1 MIVEVLSSELYV
13 ARAAITNMHNWMK
26 SIAEAVD
33 GHADQLEAASA
44 DFTAALA
51 QLTPSLSVE
60 ELDRYERIRDSYRK
74 KA

>member
-1 MIVEVLSSELYV
+1 VLVS
-13 ARAAITNMHNWMK
+13 A
-26 SIAEAVD
+26 
-33 GHADQLEAASA
+33 A

-60 ELDRYERIRDSYRK
+60 ELARYERIRDSYRK